1 MTNSTKLKDLPL
13 LLVMS
18 EIMPLL
24 ENPVDKLNF
33 ACSYKPL
40 YHEFFSIY
48 PNFRHGKKEGIR
60 DALRQL
66 IEFVRV
72 GDLNLASWGFRC
84 GRRTFVITRTGKRCY
99 FHINNIPREISIDL
113 ALDIFARQML
123 IDRDNLGISMKCNY
137 NSPLKKIEYQELT
150 QLIANRIYA

>member
-33 ACSYKPL
+33 VCTYKPL
-40 YHEFFSIY
+40 YEEFFSIY
-48 PNFRHGKKEGIR
+48 PTFRHGKREGIR
-60 DALRQL
+60 QALRQL

>member
-1 MTNSTKLKDLPL
+1 MNTNTKLKDLPIL
-13 LLVMS
+13 LIMS

-24 ENPVDKLNF
+24 ENPMDKLNF
-33 ACSYKPL
+33 ACSSKTL
-40 YHEFFSIY
+40 YHEFFSLY
-48 PNFRHGKKEGIR
+48 PKFRHGKREGIR
-60 DALRQL
+60 DALQKL

-84 GRRTFVITRTGKRCY
+84 GRKTFVITRTGKTCY
-99 FHINNIPREISIDL
+99 FHINNIPRDISIDL

-123 IDRDNLGISMKCNY
+123 ASRDNIGISMKCNY

-150 QLIANRIYA
+150 QLIADRIYI